1 MSKEYK
7 VTLVGVEITLTKEE
21 MKSVLTEKGFKL
33 ANKVIRQGGEV
44 SLGVNSIN
52 PLLKEQL

>member
-7 VTLVGVEITLTKEE
+7 VTLAGVELTLTKEE
-21 MKSVLTEKGFKL
+21 MKNVLTEKGFAL

-52 PLLKEQL
+52 EELKKQL

>member
-1 MSKEYK
+1 MKKEYK
-7 VTLVGVEITLTKEE
+7 VTLAGVELTLTKEE

-33 ANKVIRQGGEV
+33 ASKVIHQSGEI

-52 PLLKEQL
+52 EELKKQL